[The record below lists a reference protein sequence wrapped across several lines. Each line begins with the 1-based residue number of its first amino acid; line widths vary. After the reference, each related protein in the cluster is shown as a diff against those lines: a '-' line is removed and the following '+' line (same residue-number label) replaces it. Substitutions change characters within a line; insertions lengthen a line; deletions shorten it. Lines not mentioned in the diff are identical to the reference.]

1 MVDGENLFP
10 VFASTNPR
18 ERRNGVPQ
26 GARRAVA
33 YARANLALMRFF
45 RGDDCYPG
53 LGRLLPGSETFRYPG
68 VGDDYYPGQRD
79 DYYPGPPSRH
89 SRWHVKKT
97 RVGTSKRGYVGH
109 ALRLILGTAGRPAPR
124 ATARSSRCT
133 LRKALPIS
141 TTSWCVGRKS
151 RSRAAT

>member
-26 GARRAVA
+26 GARRVA

-68 VGDDYYPGQRD
+68 VGDDYYPGQRGRLL
-79 DYYPGPPSRH
+79 PGSPIPSLALARQKN
-89 SRWHVKKT
+89 SRWHVKK
-97 RVGTSKRGYVGH
+97 RVCGSRSASHSRYG
-109 ALRLILGTAGRPAPR
+109 GTASTASDGPQLALHPAQGLAHFDDLVVR
-124 ATARSSRCT
+124 R
-133 LRKALPIS
+133 
-141 TTSWCVGRKS
+141 RKS